1 MEIASRRKS
10 IDRMDR
16 ELVRLLNQRIAAAI
30 EIGRIK
36 KAGGLPLRDA
46 QRERQIVCRAKRVN
60 GGPLDRHTLESFFKW
75 LLAESRRQ
83 TARALNGQMRRN
95 GRTKP

>member
-16 ELVRLLNQRIAAAI
+16 ELVRLLNQRIAIAI
-30 EIGRIK
+30 EVGRIK
-36 KAGGLPLRDA
+36 KLSGLPLRDV
-46 QRERQIVCRAKRVN
+46 QRERQILQRAKQVN
-60 GGPLDRHTLESFFKW
+60 RGPLDRQTLESFFKW

-83 TARALNGQMRRN
+83 TARALNGHVRRN
-95 GRTKP
+95 ERTRP